1 MRAPRWSSQTAIG
14 TRPNG
19 LRVLTYPGGQVVL
32 KRGTIG
38 LVLARQEAIT
48 LQAVLGKV
56 VR

>member
-1 MRAPRWSSQTAIG
+1 MRAPRWSTQTAIG

-32 KRGTIG
+32 TCGKTGIALT
-38 LVLARQEAIT
+38 RQEAIT